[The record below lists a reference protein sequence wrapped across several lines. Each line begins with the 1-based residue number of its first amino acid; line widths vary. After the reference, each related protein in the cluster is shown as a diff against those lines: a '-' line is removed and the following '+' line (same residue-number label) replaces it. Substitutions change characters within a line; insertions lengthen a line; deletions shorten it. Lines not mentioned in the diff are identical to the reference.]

1 MVQYVN
7 RIHNVHVKPRDALAV
22 SANILIFSLI
32 YTIAGAFLSY
42 IFYYTF
48 DSYDPEKGDVNGWE
62 KKGML
67 FQAGDIIV
75 EIALISLT
83 AFWLVHYINTST
95 PIIPVRSGL
104 EDFIDSYTSGLFF
117 LFTIFIFLDDL
128 SNKLK
133 YVFHQLLDKVFD
145 RYFPAA
151 GSILDGTL
159 HYSPAQRKKINSAFL
174 GNV

>member
-1 MVQYVN
+1 MAAGKKQ
-7 RIHNVHVKPRDALAV
+7 NV
-22 SANILIFSLI
+22 
-32 YTIAGAFLSY
+32 AF
-42 IFYYTF
+42 
-48 DSYDPEKGDVNGWE
+48 
-62 KKGML
+62 
-67 FQAGDIIV
+67 
-75 EIALISLT
+75 
-83 AFWLVHYINTST
+83 
-95 PIIPVRSGL
+95 L

-159 HYSPAQRKKINSAFL
+159 HYSSQQRKKINSPFL
-174 GNV
+174 GKV

>member
-7 RIHNVHVKPRDALAV
+7 RIHTVHVKRADAIAV
-22 SANILIFSLI
+22 SANIVLFSLI
-32 YTIAGAFLSY
+32 YATAGAFISY

-48 DSYDPEKGDVNGWE
+48 DTYDPEKGDVNKWE
-62 KKGML
+62 KKGIW
-67 FQAGDIIV
+67 FQAADIVV

-95 PIIPVRSGL
+95 PIIPVRRGL

-159 HYSPAQRKKINSAFL
+159 HYSSQQRKKINSPFL
-174 GNV
+174 GKV